1 MYLTSEDYLNI
12 GFYGTLGLILL
23 VSMFA
28 VIAYFQ
34 FKKWITIRTTILNY
48 LLGVLMRLHMYFVV
62 PRKDNDSYHREL

>member
-34 FKKWITIRTTILNY
+34 FKK
-48 LLGVLMRLHMYFVV
+48 
-62 PRKDNDSYHREL
+62 